1 MSDSMPAR
9 LAGPWWQPRHRHRWC
24 WPRKSAYRLSCLPC
38 QDQEGGSDGRDD
50 GRGDGGS
57 LVGDEP
63 EGAGVGVGDCA
74 GSVQAGEDS
83 SVGATFEGAGSGD
96 DEELVGVG
104 VGVLVGVL
112 VGGATGQVA
121 AFVFV

>member
-1 MSDSMPAR
+1 MPAR
-9 LAGPWWQPRHRHRWC
+9 LAGPRRQPRHRRRWC
-24 WPRKSAYRLSCLPC
+24 RSGKSAYRRSCLPC

-50 GRGDGGS
+50 GGS

-63 EGAGVGVGDCA
+63 EGVGVGVGDCA

-83 SVGATFEGAGSGD
+83 CVGATLEGAGSGD

-104 VGVLVGVL
+104 VGVLVVL
-112 VGGATGQVA
+112 VVVVVLLGRATGQVA
-121 AFVFV
+121 AFMFV

>member
-1 MSDSMPAR
+1 MPAR
-9 LAGPWWQPRHRHRWC
+9 LAGPRWQPFHRRRWC
-24 WPRKSAYRLSCLPC
+24 RSRKSAYRRSCRPC

-50 GRGDGGS
+50 GGS

-63 EGAGVGVGDCA
+63 EGVGVGVGA

-104 VGVLVGVL
+104 AGVGVLVVL

-121 AFVFV
+121 TFAFV